1 MLLGV
6 LIGRKTYTIKKYFFV
21 IIIVVGVA
29 VFSYYKKSNKDARD
43 EDGFML
49 GMTLIAFSLL
59 FDGFMG
65 SLQDRMRSVKIPT
78 TLNLMLFINLWSSLY
93 MALLLIFTME
103 GYKFVIFCIDHYEV
117 IIDLLIVI
125 FVGSIAQFFISEMIA
140 NFGAL
145 PLSLVLTTRKLITV
159 FLSVLIYKHSLN
171 IEQWIA
177 AVFVFMALLLDAI
190 YSHLD
195 KRGEDVISKVEA
207 KEEAESVNDEEQEE
221 KEEILKEVV

>member
-6 LIGRKTYTIKKYFFV
+6 LIGRKNYTIKKYFFV